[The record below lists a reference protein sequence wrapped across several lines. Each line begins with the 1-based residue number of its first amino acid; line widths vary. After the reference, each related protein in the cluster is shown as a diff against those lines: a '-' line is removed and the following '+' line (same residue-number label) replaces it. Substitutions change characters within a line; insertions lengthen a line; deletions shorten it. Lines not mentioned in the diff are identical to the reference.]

1 MNELLETKILLTLHS
16 LGSVLKLYEV
26 NNTAVIRQLDLVEKS
41 LNEFF
46 SQGNDQLKYTLRSDE
61 FFIND
66 KLFKVDLPMYLRA
79 RDLAE
84 TLGQFDYGE
93 LIFQSGTTRADLEAF
108 VSDYS
113 QSLRMSSSSLKP
125 SYGSISGRKAKGSSA
140 AAFRFDPDKMAI
152 WLYSGLLD
160 IVDQLYMRFKDG
172 EYPSLLPLRRSIQ
185 MIIDNMRD
193 HGGIYQMLSAIRDI
207 EKQRSHSNTRVAIA
221 IDAIGMGLFLGLP
234 SMKVMD
240 LALCGILGGLTG
252 NKSALE
258 SVTPIFSFSGLG
270 ESAVGLVLTI
280 HDARNSINGSQAG
293 VLGNILMISEAY
305 HELLNLYPDIPLP
318 DLVKKMAKGEVE
330 GLDQGVAQTFAR
342 YKGLYPIGSILE
354 LDRDLV
360 VVMGHANNEK
370 GKKRPIVS
378 KMKGTRLSG
387 ELIDLSRRRDLVIKK
402 ALSAKKQRI
411 NLARL

>member
-1 MNELLETKILLTLHS
+1 MNEPLETKILLTLHS

-26 NNTAVIRQLDLVEKS
+26 NNTAVVRQLEQLEEC
-41 LNEFF
+41 LRAFF
-46 SQGNDQLKYTLRSDE
+46 EEGNSQLKYTLRSDE

-66 KLFKVDLPMYLRA
+66 KLFKVDLPLYLRA

-93 LIFQSGTTRADLEAF
+93 LCFGSQTTKADLEAF

-113 QSLRMSSSSLKP
+113 QSLRSSKSSLKP
-125 SYGSISGRKAKGSSA
+125 QYGAVSGGKARGSSA

-160 IVDQLYMRFKDG
+160 IVEQLYARFEEG

-185 MIIDNMRD
+185 MIIDNMKD

-207 EKQRSHSNTRVAIA
+207 ETARTRGNTRVAIA
-221 IDAIGMGLFLGLP
+221 IDSIGLGLFLGLS
-234 SMKVMD
+234 SMKIMD
-240 LALCGILGGLTG
+240 QALCGILGGLTK
-252 NKSALE
+252 NPDPLA
-258 SVTPIFSFSGLG
+258 SVQPIFSFSGLG
-270 ESAVGLVLTI
+270 ESAVGLILTI
-280 HDARNSINGSQAG
+280 YDARNSRNGQSAG
-293 VLGNILMISEAY
+293 PMGNILMITEAY
-305 HELLNLYPDIPLP
+305 HELLNSYPDVPLP
-318 DLVKKMAKGEVE
+318 DLIRNMATGNVE
-330 GLDQGVAQTFAR
+330 GLDQGIAQLFAR
-342 YKGLYPIGSILE
+342 YKGLYPIGSIL
-354 LDRDLV
+354 DVDGSFM

-378 KMKGTRLSG
+378 KIQGKKLSG
-387 ELIDLSRRRDLVIKK
+387 QLIDLSTRSTMIIKG
-402 ALSAKKQRI
+402 AVSAKNNRI

>member
-1 MNELLETKILLTLHS
+1 MNESIETKILLTLHS
-16 LGSVLKLYEV
+16 LGSVLKLYEI
-26 NNTAVIRQLDLVEKS
+26 NNTAVVRQLDTLEES
-41 LNEFF
+41 LKEFF
-46 SQGNDQLKYTLRSDE
+46 AQGNDQLKYTLRSDE

-66 KLFKVDLPMYLRA
+66 QLFKVDLPMYLRA
-79 RDLAE
+79 RDLAAA
-84 TLGQFDYGE
+84 LGQFDYGE
-93 LIFQSGTTRADLEAF
+93 LCFQSGMTRADLEAF

-113 QSLRMSSSSLKP
+113 QSLRMSKSSLKP
-125 SYGSISGRKAKGSSA
+125 TYGSIYGRKARGSSA

-160 IVDQLYMRFKDG
+160 IVDQLYLRVEEGNF
-172 EYPSLLPLRRSIQ
+172 PSLLPLRRSIQ
-185 MIIDNMRD
+185 MIIDNMKN

-207 EKQRSHSNTRVAIA
+207 EKERSKSNTRVAIA
-221 IDAIGMGLFLGLP
+221 IDAIGLGLFLGFP

-240 LALCGILGGLTG
+240 LALCGILGGMT
-252 NKSALE
+252 NKTNPLD

-280 HDARNSINGSQAG
+280 YDARNSRNGSNTG
-293 VLGNILMISEAY
+293 ILGNILMITETY
-305 HELLNLYPDIPLP
+305 HELLNSYPDISLP
-318 DLVKKMAKGEVE
+318 DLVKKMANGEVE
-330 GLDQGVAQTFAR
+330 GVEQGVAQIFAR

-360 VVMGHANNEK
+360 VVMGHANNDK

-378 KMKGTRLSG
+378 IMRGKKLSG
-387 ELIDLSRRRDLVIKK
+387 ELIDLSRRSDLTIKQ

>member
-1 MNELLETKILLTLHS
+1 MKELLETKILLSLHS

-26 NNTAVIRQLDLVEKS
+26 NNTAVVRQLDVLEES
-41 LNEFF
+41 LNAFF
-46 SQGNDQLKYTLRSDE
+46 AEGHDQLKYTLRIDE

-79 RDLAE
+79 RDLAAS
-84 TLGQFDYGE
+84 LGQFDYGE
-93 LIFQSGTTRADLEAF
+93 LCFQAETTRSDLEAF
-108 VSDYS
+108 VADYS
-113 QSLRMSSSSLKP
+113 QSLRMSTSSLKQ
-125 SYGSISGRKAKGSSA
+125 SYGAIHGRKARGSSA

-160 IVDQLYMRFKDG
+160 IVDQLYTRCEEG

-185 MIIDNMRD
+185 MIIDNMKE

-207 EKQRSHSNTRVAIA
+207 ETERSKGNTRVAVA
-221 IDAIGMGLFLGLP
+221 IDAIGLGLFLGFP

-240 LALCGILGGLTG
+240 LALCGILGGLTS
-252 NKSALE
+252 KTDSLE

-280 HDARNSINGSQAG
+280 YDARNSKVGSSIG
-293 VLGNILMISEAY
+293 VLGSILMIAEAY
-305 HELLNLYPDIPLP
+305 HELLNSYPEIPLP
-318 DLVKKMAKGEVE
+318 DLIKKMAKGEVE
-330 GLDQGVAQTFAR
+330 GLDRGVAQIFAR

-354 LDRDLV
+354 LERDLV
-360 VVMGHANNEK
+360 VVMGHANNDK

-378 KMKGTRLSG
+378 KMNGQKISG
-387 ELIDLSRRRDLVIKK
+387 ELIDLSRRSDLTIKQ